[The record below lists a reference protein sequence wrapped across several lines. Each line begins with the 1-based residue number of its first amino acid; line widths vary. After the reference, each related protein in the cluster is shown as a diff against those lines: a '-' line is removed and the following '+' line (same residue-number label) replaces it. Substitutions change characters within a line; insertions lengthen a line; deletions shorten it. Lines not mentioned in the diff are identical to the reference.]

1 VRKIKQNSFWSAA
14 KAASPATRMLI
25 AAALCV
31 ISILSISMPRAR
43 GQWTPSATWSVTIVL
58 PPKLVAGRPATL
70 AVLGADAHLAAGV
83 TVDLGNNQRV
93 KTDATG
99 RAFFTAPASGG
110 FLIAKASGTSFVALM
125 DANLQITARPA
136 LNVAPVISIQ
146 DRFTICGSG
155 FRGDADANRV
165 KINDGDALILAA
177 SPECLVVFPGP
188 MATPGPAKISVE
200 APGMQWT
207 GNATLVSLQFEA
219 PRPALAPGKKSRL
232 GVRVIGS
239 AERLRISVVNQTPG
253 VLHFSKG
260 DTQELVTSGGA
271 QNLAEM
277 EVESI
282 RSGDFS
288 FRARLVP
295 IPDAETSGRYL
306 QAAANLAPAYL
317 QRDVKNLGERLQRH
331 PGDLKQARRDLGR
344 ILAVTISGD
353 FRTLLDA
360 AFSSL

>member
-1 VRKIKQNSFWSAA
+1 
-14 KAASPATRMLI
+14 
-25 AAALCV
+25 
-31 ISILSISMPRAR
+31 
-43 GQWTPSATWSVTIVL
+43 
-58 PPKLVAGRPATL
+58 
-70 AVLGADAHLAAGV
+70 VLGADAHLASGV

-93 KTDATG
+93 RTDGTG
-99 RAFFTAPASGG
+99 RAFFMTPASGG
-110 FLIAKASGTSFVALM
+110 VLIAKAAGTSSVTLV
-125 DANLQITARPA
+125 DASLPISERPA
-136 LNVAPVISIQ
+136 LSVSPVISIQ

-165 KINDGDALILAA
+165 KINDGVALLLAA

-200 APGMQWT
+200 APGMQWEGAT
-207 GNATLVSLQFEA
+207 TLVSLQFDA
-219 PRPALAPGKKSRL
+219 PRPALVPGKRSRL

-239 AERLRISVVNQTPG
+239 GERLRISVMNQTPG
-253 VLHFSKG
+253 VLHFAKG

-271 QNLAEM
+271 QNLAEV

-295 IPDAETSGRYL
+295 VPDGESSGRYL
-306 QAAANLAPAYL
+306 QAPASLAPAYL

-331 PGDLKQARRDLGR
+331 PGDVQHARRDLGR

>member
-1 VRKIKQNSFWSAA
+1 MKRNSFRSVASAVRPVTQISI
-14 KAASPATRMLI
+14 AAS
-25 AAALCV
+25 LCV
-31 ISILSISMPRAR
+31 ISVLSTSMPLAQ
-43 GQWTPSATWSVTIVL
+43 GQWTPSTTWSVTVVL

-99 RAFFTAPASGG
+99 RAFFMTPASGG
-110 FLIAKASGTSFVALM
+110 VLIAKASGTSSVALV
-125 DANLQITARPA
+125 DASLPISERPA
-136 LNVAPVISIQ
+136 LSVAPVISIQ

-165 KINDGDALILAA
+165 KINDGVALVLAV

-207 GNATLVSLQFEA
+207 GATTLVSLQFEA
-219 PRPALAPGKKSRL
+219 PRPALSPGKKSRL

-239 AERLRISVVNQTPG
+239 AERLHISVANQTPG
-253 VLHFSKG
+253 VLQFSKG

-271 QNLAEM
+271 RSLAEV

-288 FRARLVP
+288 FRARLIP
-295 IPDAETSGRYL
+295 IPDAETSARYL

-317 QRDVKNLGERLQRH
+317 QRDVKNLSERLQHH
-331 PGDLKQARRDLGR
+331 PGDVKQARRDLGK

>member
-1 VRKIKQNSFWSAA
+1 ML
-14 KAASPATRMLI
+14 PTRSLV

-31 ISILSISMPRAR
+31 TSILSISMPPAR
-43 GQWTPSATWSVTIVL
+43 GQWTPSTTWSVTIVL

-70 AVLGADAHLAAGV
+70 AVLGADAHLAADV

-110 FLIAKASGTSFVALM
+110 VLIAKASGTSSVALV
-125 DANLQITARPA
+125 DASLPTAARPA
-136 LNVAPVISIQ
+136 LSVAPVISIQ
-146 DRFTICGSG
+146 DRFAICSAG
-155 FRGDADANRV
+155 FRGDADANLV
-165 KINDGDALILAA
+165 KINDGLALILAA

-200 APGMQWT
+200 APGLQWT
-207 GNATLVSLQFEA
+207 GTTTLVALQFDA
-219 PRPALAPGKKSRL
+219 LRPALAPGKKSRL
-232 GVRVIGS
+232 GIRVIGS
-239 AERLRISVVNQTPG
+239 GERLRISVVNQTPG
-253 VLHFSKG
+253 VLKFSKG

-271 QNLAEM
+271 QNLAEV

-288 FRARLVP
+288 FRARLIP

-306 QAAANLAPAYL
+306 VAAADLAPAYL

-331 PGDLKQARRDLGR
+331 PGDVQRVRRDLGK

-353 FRTLLDA
+353 FRTLLEA